1 MPVSVELGERLDAV
15 VDELVQSGR
24 YHSKSEVLREGVRL
38 VQEREVK
45 LKVLDAA
52 LEAGLQDIDAGRVH
66 EADAVFDMLRRR
78 FGPTGP

>member
-1 MPVSVELGERLDAV
+1 MPLSVELGERLDAV
-15 VDELVQSGR
+15 VDALVQSGR